1 MILFI
6 LGLVIG
12 SVGGMIMMAMFL
24 TGKTRESSFSEH
36 YSKQKTGSPSDTVN
50 SSSIKQST
58 EKP

>member
-6 LGLVIG
+6 LGLIIG

-36 YSKQKTGSPSDTVN
+36 YSKPGAGCPSDTAN
-50 SSSIKQST
+50 SSEIKKCK
-58 EKP
+58 E